1 MLEVRGLCSGYGNLA
16 AVQSATFAV
25 SGRTGIVGTNGA
37 GKTTLMLTLA
47 GLKKASAGKI
57 FLDGEEITDLS
68 AAQRVKRGLV
78 LVPEGRH
85 LFLRM
90 TVWENLQTASTNGNF
105 KEKLY
110 NLYTDFP
117 ELPPLLPRPAGALS
131 GGQQQMVAIARALM
145 TEPRVLL
152 LDEVTMGLSPK
163 RTAQTF
169 ALIARLKQTVLI
181 TGQEAGRIAAVSDSV
196 YGMKN
201 GRLFL
206 SDRQTVGTQLL

>member
-1 MLEVRGLCSGYGNLA
+1 MLEVRGLCSGYGNLV
-16 AVQSATFAV
+16 AVQSATFTA

-117 ELPPLLPRPAGALS
+117 ELPPLLPRPA
-131 GGQQQMVAIARALM
+131 RALM

-169 ALIARLKQTVLI
+169 ALIARLQQTVLI